1 MLNSQ
6 MTGALTQTWVTV
18 TDSSGRTRLEA
29 QWVDP
34 TLDVRSAA
42 PIQTPHAA

>member
-18 TDSSGRTRLEA
+18 TDSSGRMRLEA
-29 QWVDP
+29 HWVDP